1 MNVMRSVGFGGR
13 GVLPL
18 VCVFAVSGA
27 AAQSTIRYTVTNV
40 GVGNQF
46 CRTFSL
52 NNSGVVA
59 GVYNAGASQWRAYV
73 WDPDRGVVFPQE
85 FADAGFSSQ
94 SNCAINDAGAIVVS
108 GAGLVGGTFVSR
120 AAISDAGVVTV
131 VPPVAGT
138 YTDAA
143 GINNSGHV
151 TGRTDASPSQLHV
164 YLYSGGGVTELGP
177 VDPTFVNGLRPAAVN
192 DSDDVVGVGDN
203 STGGISGFLWD
214 GQMHNLGAFQP
225 AFIDPAG
232 RICGRMPV
240 GLGFH
245 AWLREASGVET
256 DLGTLGGRSSA
267 AAGMNNSGSLVGYSQ
282 VPDGSTAGFVT
293 IAGVMVDLNDLLSRQ
308 AIADGWQITA
318 AYAINSG
325 GQILAFSGYYPLLL
339 TPTGDCPAD
348 FTSDGGIDGLD
359 VEAFFASWE
368 SGSPLADVNYDGG
381 TDGEDVM
388 RFYGVWAAGGC

>member
-1 MNVMRSVGFGGR
+1 MYVMQSVKTVGR
-13 GVLPL
+13 VGLLLSVLL
-18 VCVFAVSGA
+18 MSAGA
-27 AAQSTIRYTVTNV
+27 DAQSTMRYAVTNV

-52 NNSGVVA
+52 NRDGVVA

-73 WDPDRGVVFPQE
+73 WYPDRGVVFPQE
-85 FADAGFSSQ
+85 FAEAGFSSQ
-94 SNCAINDAGAIVVS
+94 SNCAINDAGAVVIS
-108 GAGLVGGTFVSR
+108 GAGMVGGNFVSR
-120 AAISDAGVVTV
+120 AAISDAGIVTV

-151 TGRTDASPSQLHV
+151 TGRTDASLSQLHV
-164 YLYSGGGVTELGP
+164 YLYSDGGVAELGP
-177 VDPTFVNGLRPAAVN
+177 ADPTFVNGLRPAAVN
-192 DSDDVVGVGDN
+192 DSDYVVGVGDN
-203 STGGISGFLWD
+203 TAGGVSGFLWD

-225 AFIDPAG
+225 ASIDNAG

-240 GLGFH
+240 GPVFH
-245 AWLREASGVET
+245 AWLRDVSGVET
-256 DLGTLGGRSSA
+256 DLGTLGGRASA
-267 AAGMNNSGSLVGYSQ
+267 AAGMNDSGTVVGYSQ
-282 VPDGSTAGFVT
+282 VPDGSTAAFVT
-293 IAGVMVDLNDLLSRQ
+293 FGGVMVNLNELRSRQ

-318 AYAINSG
+318 AYAINAG

-339 TPTGDCPAD
+339 TPTDDCPAD
-348 FTSDGGIDGLD
+348 FTADGGIDGLD

-368 SGSPLADVNYDGG
+368 TGSPFADVNYDGG

-388 RFYGVWAAGGC
+388 RFFSVWAAGGC